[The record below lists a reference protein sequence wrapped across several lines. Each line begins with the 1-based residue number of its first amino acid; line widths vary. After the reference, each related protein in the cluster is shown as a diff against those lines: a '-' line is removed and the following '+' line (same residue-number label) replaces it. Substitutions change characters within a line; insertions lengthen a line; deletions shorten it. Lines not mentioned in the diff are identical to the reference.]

1 MRDTGQYDK
10 KISKSINKFVK
21 PILKPTFFSRDRD
34 DLGLEYPWR
43 VEIKFV
49 ILLIE
54 IYCL

>member
-34 DLGLEYPWR
+34 DLGVEYPWR

-54 IYCL
+54 IC